1 MAADPQGIIFDIKK
15 YALHDGPG
23 IRTTV
28 FLKGCHLACAWC
40 HNPEGLGAAPEVVYR
55 PDRCLGCG
63 ACVDRCE
70 RAALTLTAG
79 GIVCDDA
86 SCVDCGCCA
95 LVCPALARESAGR
108 SLRASVV
115 VAKVLKDQLFYDE
128 SGGGVTFSGG
138 EPLLQPEFLL
148 ALLKGCGR
156 HELHRCVDTSGCVPW
171 ETLSAAARHTDLFL
185 YDLKHMDAEAHM
197 RATGV
202 GIDRIHKN
210 LRRLDDMGAAIII
223 RLPLIPGFNDDDTNI
238 AQLCDFITP
247 LTGVEKVHLL
257 PYHDFQVAKYERFGR
272 TYNGHAFTDA
282 PTRPVTAVADQIRDA
297 GLAVE
302 IGG

>member
-40 HNPEGLGAAPEVVYR
+40 HNPEGLGPAPEVVYR

-63 ACVDRCE
+63 ACVDRCK

-108 SLRASVV
+108 SLRASQV

-138 EPLLQPEFLL
+138 EPLFQPDMI
-148 ALLKGCGR
+148 
-156 HELHRCVDTSGCVPW
+156 HRAVP
-171 ETLSAAARHTDLFL
+171 
-185 YDLKHMDAEAHM
+185 
-197 RATGV
+197 G
-202 GIDRIHKN
+202 
-210 LRRLDDMGAAIII
+210 
-223 RLPLIPGFNDDDTNI
+223 
-238 AQLCDFITP
+238 
-247 LTGVEKVHLL
+247 
-257 PYHDFQVAKYERFGR
+257 
-272 TYNGHAFTDA
+272 
-282 PTRPVTAVADQIRDA
+282 
-297 GLAVE
+297 
-302 IGG
+302 